1 MYSLSTRRAD
11 GRFGIPFPSK
21 ARNSATPL
29 ELVHLD
35 RLMAVTTG
43 SAEVKIG
50 LIDGPIALN
59 HPALSAQNIRE
70 IPGKLSGSCARAG
83 SSACIHGTFVAGILT
98 AKRESGAPAIAPQC
112 TLLVRPIFSED
123 RTAYADMPRARP
135 EELAA
140 AMIDTVN
147 EGARV
152 INLSA
157 ALLHGSPGGE
167 SRLGAALDYASQ
179 RGVVVV
185 AAAGNQSSV
194 GSSAITR
201 HPWVIPVAACNIQGR
216 PLGQSNLGSSIGRRG
231 LSAPG
236 ENIVSLSTSGGV
248 QTFAGTSAAAPFV
261 TGAIAL
267 LFSRFPNASAAQ
279 IKLAVTQAG
288 IPRRSAIAP
297 PVLDAW
303 EAYESLAAVH
313 LWRRVS

>member
-70 IPGKLSGSCARAG
+70 IPGKLAGSCARAG

-152 INLSA
+152 
-157 ALLHGSPGGE
+157 
-167 SRLGAALDYASQ
+167 
-179 RGVVVV
+179 
-185 AAAGNQSSV
+185 
-194 GSSAITR
+194 
-201 HPWVIPVAACNIQGR
+201 
-216 PLGQSNLGSSIGRRG
+216 
-231 LSAPG
+231 
-236 ENIVSLSTSGGV
+236 
-248 QTFAGTSAAAPFV
+248 
-261 TGAIAL
+261 
-267 LFSRFPNASAAQ
+267 
-279 IKLAVTQAG
+279 
-288 IPRRSAIAP
+288 
-297 PVLDAW
+297 
-303 EAYESLAAVH
+303 
-313 LWRRVS
+313 